1 VIVVATM
8 VSVAVAVGVVFL
20 KRADITLP
28 ASPAPLGSACLV
40 STDDGAV
47 SLDAD
52 QMANA
57 ATIAAVGIRRDLPS
71 RALVVAFAAAL
82 QESKLRNLTYGDR
95 DSLGLFQQRPSQNWG
110 TAKQIQNPRYAAGR
124 FYDALVR
131 VHNWQKLRVT
141 DAAQRVQRSAFPEA
155 YQQWAD
161 EAKVL
166 AAALN
171 GSATGAVA
179 CTVLDEPNRRG
190 SDAARALDESF
201 RLDWGDSAPV
211 PTGEVTG
218 VVLAARSQ
226 RIGWQYAHWLVAH
239 ATDRGVE
246 SVRFGTRLWTARG
259 GGWVTVD
266 ARGPQSDERVIAE
279 VFTDG

>member
-1 VIVVATM
+1 M
-8 VSVAVAVGVVFL
+8 
-20 KRADITLP
+20 
-28 ASPAPLGSACLV
+28 PLTV
-40 STDDGAV
+40 
-47 SLDAD
+47 
-52 QMANA
+52 
-57 ATIAAVGIRRDLPS
+57 
-71 RALVVAFAAAL
+71 
-82 QESKLRNLTYGDR
+82 
-95 DSLGLFQQRPSQNWG
+95 
-110 TAKQIQNPRYAAGR
+110 
-124 FYDALVR
+124 
-131 VHNWQKLRVT
+131 
-141 DAAQRVQRSAFPEA
+141 AAQSVQRSAFPEA